1 MPPTSDSTSA
11 PGDLRRAP
19 TDPGNLRR
27 FLEATAASAFGVS
40 AGEIGTQQRGSP
52 PVAFARQVAM
62 YIAHVE
68 VGLTLSDTGRMF
80 GRDRTTAAHACRL
93 VEDRRDD
100 PRLDA
105 ALSAITRSVA
115 VWLDIPRAAR

>member
-1 MPPTSDSTSA
+1 MPSSSDSASVS
-11 PGDLRRAP
+11 GDRRRVPA
-19 TDPGNLRR
+19 DPANLRR
-27 FLEATAASAFGVS
+27 FLEATAASTFGVS
-40 AGEIGTQQRGSP
+40 AGEIGTPQRGSP
-52 PVAFARQVAM
+52 SVAFARQVAM

-68 VGLTLSDTGRMF
+68 IGLTLSDTGRMF